1 MAATSTVQAEESSS
15 RSKLLR
21 VAASL
26 ILLAVGAWYG
36 NYWWHTGRYLEATD
50 NAYLR
55 AEFSALTP
63 RVAGE
68 IVALHVH
75 DNEAVAKDALLL
87 EIDPRDYAAKVDSA
101 RAAVAQAEAQLA
113 SNGQTQTMQKS
124 MVAQAQAQLSAA
136 QALEQQARREWQRAQ
151 ALVRDGVATHQRLD
165 NAEGAYQNA
174 VAEVARGAAGVEA
187 ARRQLAVMVD
197 GDRSR
202 LEAAVTAAKAQLAL
216 AEIDLASTQ
225 IKAPIAG
232 SVGDLAARLG
242 ERVQPGQRLLSLVPL
257 DQVYVEA
264 NFKETQLTR
273 MRVGQPVEFTVDA
286 FPGRTLRG
294 HVESFS
300 PASGSE
306 FALLPAQNAT
316 GNFTKIVQRVP
327 VRVAIDADDAWRGT
341 LRPGMSVQVRVD
353 TRGNVR

>member
-1 MAATSTVQAEESSS
+1 MAATSTVPTEEAPS
-15 RSKLLR
+15 RGRLLR
-21 VAASL
+21 IAALVAA
-26 ILLAVGAWYG
+26 LLAAGWYG
-36 NYWWHTGRYLEATD
+36 TYWWHTGRYIESTD

-68 IVALHVH
+68 IVALHVQ
-75 DNEAVAKDALLL
+75 DNQAVAKDALLI
-87 EIDPRDYAAKVDSA
+87 EIDPRDYAAKVDAA
-101 RAAVAQAEAQLA
+101 RAAVAQAEAALA

-124 MVAQAQAQLSAA
+124 MVAQAQAQLAAA

-174 VAEVARGAAGVEA
+174 VAEVARGKAGVEA
-187 ARRQLAVMVD
+187 AKRQLDVMVD

-216 AEIDLASTQ
+216 AEIDLAATK
-225 IKAPIAG
+225 ITAPIAG

-273 MRVGQPVEFTVDA
+273 MRVGQPVEFSVDA
-286 FPGRTLRG
+286 FPGRALHG
-294 HVESFS
+294 HVASFS

-327 VRVAIDADDAWRGT
+327 VRIAIDGDDSARGV

-353 TRGNVR
+353 TRGDAR